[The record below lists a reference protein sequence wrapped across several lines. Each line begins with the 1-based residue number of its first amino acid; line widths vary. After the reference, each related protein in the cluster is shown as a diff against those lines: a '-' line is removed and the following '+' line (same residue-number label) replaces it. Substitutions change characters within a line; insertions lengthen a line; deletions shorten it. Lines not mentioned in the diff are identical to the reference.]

1 LILLDENTDRGQFE
15 ALQSKHIPVRKVGVN
30 WGRSGMSDGDILSK
44 LRGSRQITFFTT
56 DAGFYG
62 RANCHAAYCAV
73 YVAAP
78 EREFAAYVIRLLRHR
93 SFRTH
98 GMRMGKVVRI
108 QPRGIVYWERHRSR
122 EIEVGWA

>member
-1 LILLDENTDRGQFE
+1 
-15 ALQSKHIPVRKVGVN
+15 
-30 WGRSGMSDGDILSK
+30 MSDGDILSK

-62 RANCHAAYCAV
+62 RANCHIAYCAA

-78 EREFAAYVIRLLRHR
+78 EREFAAYVIRFLRHR

-98 GMRMGKVVRI
+98 AMRMGKVVRI
-108 QPRGIVYWERHRSR
+108 QPRGIVFWEQHRSR
-122 EIEVGWA
+122 EGEVGWE